1 MKRIFYTLLL
11 LLSTSS
17 LFATIRTVCNVPD
30 TLAQFPTIQAAITAA
45 SAGDTIY
52 VHGSPNAYSAFTVDK
67 RLVIIGPGWNPNKN
81 LPLTAFINQGVNFT
95 GGAAAGT
102 EIQGLH
108 FQTTISINTLGINNI
123 RFIRNRFSSLSI
135 NIFPNAAGTVSG
147 YLFEGNWFDN
157 AQVQTNTSYTLQD
170 FIFQNNI
177 FYESG
182 CCVSGNFAGF
192 TNSVNIL
199 VNHNL
204 FYGPSSG
211 SRSVFVA
218 NARFITLSNNIF
230 VRRDAGANLSN
241 STFNNNITFNTGND
255 LPWTLNGNVDGGGN
269 VVNQD
274 PQMAAQASVNAGTNN
289 PLLDF
294 TIAAGP
300 ANNSGSDGKD
310 MGLLYDP
317 TGSLNW
323 NNSRGSRLPYIFSMN
338 ITTPAVAPG
347 GNVNV
352 TVEARR
358 NN

>member
-11 LLSTSS
+11 LLLTSS

-30 TLAQFPTIQAAITAA
+30 TLAQFSTIQAAITA
-45 SAGDTIY
+45 STSGDTIY
-52 VHGSPNAYSAFTVDK
+52 VHGSPNAYGAFTVDK
-67 RLVIIGPGWNPNKN
+67 RLVIIGPGWSPNKN
-81 LPLTAFINQGVNFT
+81 LPLTAFINQGVNLS
-95 GGAAAGT
+95 GASAAGS

-108 FQTTISINTLGINNI
+108 FQTTISVTTLGVNNI
-123 RFIRNRFSSLSI
+123 RFVRNRFTNLQI
-135 NIFPNAAGTVSG
+135 NIFPNVVGTVSG

-157 AQVQTNTSYTLQD
+157 AQVQTNNSYAMQD
-170 FIFQNNI
+170 FIFQNNL
-177 FYESG
+177 FYENGTAVFGS
-182 CCVSGNFAGF
+182 VVGF
-192 TNSVNIL
+192 TNSVNVL
-199 VNHNL
+199 FNHNL
-204 FYGPSSG
+204 FYGPG
-211 SRSVFVA
+211 SNTRPVFVT
-218 NARFITLSNNIF
+218 NVRFITLSNNIF
-230 VRRDAGANLSN
+230 VRRNIGDLS
-241 STFNNNITFNTGND
+241 SSSFSNNITFDAGTND
-255 LPWTLNGNVDGGGN
+255 PWNVNGNVDVN
-269 VVNQD
+269 NSNIANQD
-274 PQMAAQASVNAGTNN
+274 PQMAAQASVNAGINN

-300 ANNSGSDGKD
+300 ANNSGSDLKD